1 MVKAR
6 ALLVEEGLIG
16 AVISLPANLL
26 RNPALPMI
34 LLVLEHGRKAIRM
47 VDATDLS
54 VRGRRWNTMGA
65 DEICEVL
72 ARLEVDS
79 VHSADIPVEAVIAAD
94 CELNPARYLAKE
106 IEMTNPT
113 PLGELAH
120 SIDRGISFKAV
131 DLDNLG
137 TGRIPASAT
146 CRSPRSGL
154 AGSGRTCPTL
164 LSSTSSWSGRV
175 WPTVT
180 SW

>member
-1 MVKAR
+1 MRHFGSVCLRPGSILLVKAR

-72 ARLEVDS
+72 A
-79 VHSADIPVEAVIAAD
+79 
-94 CELNPARYLAKE
+94 
-106 IEMTNPT
+106 
-113 PLGELAH
+113 
-120 SIDRGISFKAV
+120 
-131 DLDNLG
+131 
-137 TGRIPASAT
+137 
-146 CRSPRSGL
+146 
-154 AGSGRTCPTL
+154 
-164 LSSTSSWSGRV
+164 
-175 WPTVT
+175 
-180 SW
+180 